1 MINLLH
7 KISRHTRTKHTQYEQ
22 SRHDSK
28 NVRRWG
34 WWVVKTGNQV
44 DSGMH
49 ELMLKVLRPRLTRL
63 PFSPVVASP
72 QVGVGRAAENDRSRT
87 LGNVPRFRTKYVLK
101 ETWLIA
107 SAKPEASS
115 EGGVSFVR
123 RSHSENE
130 YFPLLSAASVLRTPP
145 FRLGKSTCFSKVADV
160 RDKVRHKA
168 NAVGV
173 ALVFAVMFGVVL

>member
-1 MINLLH
+1 
-7 KISRHTRTKHTQYEQ
+7 
-22 SRHDSK
+22 
-28 NVRRWG
+28 
-34 WWVVKTGNQV
+34 
-44 DSGMH
+44 MH

-72 QVGVGRAAENDRSRT
+72 KVGVGRAAENDRSRT
-87 LGNVPRFRTKYVLK
+87 PGNVPRFRTKYVLE

-145 FRLGKSTCFSKVADV
+145 FRLGKSTFLGPGSPVTKGYACPRRSPS
-160 RDKVRHKA
+160 
-168 NAVGV
+168 VGV
-173 ALVFAVMFGVVL
+173 GIRGIPLVGSRIHVRVVSRRHRVGERTEHIG